1 MREYTMSTL
10 SLVIAILFAVV
21 VVDRALLWCE
31 RRGWIYYRHS
41 RRHGAGTALLN
52 IEAFF
57 QPSRQHVIELRQ
69 DAELVREE
77 DDESGGA
84 AGTAPPRG

>member
-1 MREYTMSTL
+1 MSTL
-10 SLVIAILFAVV
+10 SLAIGVLFALVAM
-21 VVDRALLWCE
+21 DRALLWCE
-31 RRGWIYYRHS
+31 RRGWIYYRRS

-77 DDESGGA
+77 DDKSGGA
-84 AGTAPPRG
+84 GTTPPGG

>member
-1 MREYTMSTL
+1 MSTITL
-10 SLVIAILFAVV
+10 AIAVLFGLV

-41 RRHGAGTALLN
+41 RRHSAGMALLN

-57 QPSRQHVIELRQ
+57 QPSRRHVIELRQ

-77 DDESGGA
+77 DDKSGA
-84 AGTAPPRG
+84 AGTPPPRD

>member
-1 MREYTMSTL
+1 MSTITFA
-10 SLVIAILFAVV
+10 IAVLFGLV

-31 RRGWIYYRHS
+31 KRSWIYYRRS
-41 RRHGAGTALLN
+41 PRSRHGAGMALLN

-69 DAELVREE
+69 DAELIREE
-77 DDESGGA
+77 DDKSGD
-84 AGTAPPRG
+84 AGTTPPRD

>member
-1 MREYTMSTL
+1 MSTL
-10 SLVIAILFAVV
+10 PLAIAILFALVA
-21 VVDRALLWCE
+21 VDRALLWCE
-31 RRGWIYYRHS
+31 RCGWIYYRQS
-41 RRHGAGTALLN
+41 RRHSAGTALLN

-77 DDESGGA
+77 DDTSGD
-84 AGTAPPRG
+84 AGTTPLRG